1 MPEQQHAAILA
12 RVEAV
17 MRQVFSLPGEYKVT
31 DATVASDID
40 GWDSL
45 SHSILIMKIEEE
57 FAVDLPMERVYE
69 VNDVGELVE
78 LIASAAGSAA

>member
-1 MPEQQHAAILA
+1 MILA

-17 MRQVFSLPGEYKVT
+17 MRQVFSLPPGYAVS
-31 DATVASDID
+31 DATVASDVD

-57 FAVDLPMERVYE
+57 FGTDLPMERIYE
-69 VNDVGELVE
+69 VNNVGELVD
-78 LIASAAGSAA
+78 LIASATGSAT